1 MKAKISF
8 ECLHCPF
15 CRNQLIKL
23 WFLSLNDLT
32 PEFGIT
38 CYLCMSTYFRR
49 SPIVSW
55 NFIFSMYVWLP
66 VSDFTRSVVMF
77 LGVIGLTSLLSSSL
91 KIHVKDLEFIG
102 SWATWL
108 TLAIILNSKTHL
120 ASGRIKFNSN
130 CHHLIKLFD
139 HYLSVLNMV
148 F

>member
-8 ECLHCPF
+8 DCLHCPF

-77 LGVIGLTSLLSSSL
+77 LGVIGLISLLSSSL

-108 TLAIILNSKTHL
+108 TLAIILNSTQVCKTHL
-120 ASGRIKFNSN
+120 ASGRKNS
-130 CHHLIKLFD
+130 IQIQI
-139 HYLSVLNMV
+139 VTI
-148 F
+148 